1 MPHTATI
8 KSLPAEFRMLKL
20 MRGSNGATTIAPPL
34 AERSASSSRGG
45 MGAADRP
52 ASRAYG
58 QSRPSQPAQRLLSA
72 PPLRARAVHSQGR
85 QRAPAGAR
93 PAGRSS
99 HLEPDVQASPV
110 LVLDGM
116 VLKRKIGAGARS
128 SPAPMLRRQR
138 LTFAA
143 DLTSGKT
150 MCTNTTAVTVTGSWT
165 IYPWGWQFTRSEGLD
180 EAYVPSFGTL
190 GAAWD
195 DAMGARWSATC
206 SRCCGRRRTLR
217 WCRPAGCH
225 RLRRGAR

>member
-1 MPHTATI
+1 
-8 KSLPAEFRMLKL
+8 
-20 MRGSNGATTIAPPL
+20 
-34 AERSASSSRGG
+34 
-45 MGAADRP
+45 
-52 ASRAYG
+52 
-58 QSRPSQPAQRLLSA
+58 
-72 PPLRARAVHSQGR
+72 
-85 QRAPAGAR
+85 
-93 PAGRSS
+93 
-99 HLEPDVQASPV
+99 
-110 LVLDGM
+110 M

-195 DAMGARWSATC
+195 DAMVARWSANPLGMLWPEMDAAFAGSGGGGGAAAGGPDPGGLISDYGAGTRLQ
-206 SRCCGRRRTLR
+206 SEVRPHGREVKATVPPR
-217 WCRPAGCH
+217 AGS
-225 RLRRGAR
+225 LDPN